1 MRAADRRRL
10 VGVAAVLACAAA
22 SAGPPPMP
30 AAPAPPPQ
38 VLIDPNDP
46 DPPEQVAPVQAVPP
60 DPALVARGH
69 RMYKDYCQKCHGVEM
84 VSPGGGFFD
93 LRTFPHDDKAR
104 FVNSVTNGKRAMPA
118 WGGVFKAEDIDTLW
132 AYISSYGAPK

>member
-1 MRAADRRRL
+1 MPAADPRRVVL
-10 VGVAAVLACAAA
+10 VAAVLTCAAA

-30 AAPAPPPQ
+30 APPAPPPQ

-46 DPPEQVAPVQAVPP
+46 DPAPVAAAAPVAPA
-60 DPALVARGH
+60 DPALVAKGH

-118 WGGVFKAEDIDTLW
+118 WGGVFKSEDIDTLW
-132 AYISSYGAPK
+132 AYISSYEAAK